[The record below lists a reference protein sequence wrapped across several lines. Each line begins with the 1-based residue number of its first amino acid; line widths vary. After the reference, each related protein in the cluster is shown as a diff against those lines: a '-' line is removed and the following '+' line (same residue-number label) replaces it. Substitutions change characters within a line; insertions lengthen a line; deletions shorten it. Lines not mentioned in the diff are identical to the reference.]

1 MSVTIDYQLTS
12 GHCDWA
18 RLRDSAQW
26 AEDNGFGAI
35 WVVDHIAGRSMG
47 GEQAYEAFTW
57 LGAIAATTERIEL
70 GSLVTNVWNRNIGT
84 AIVAAATVAEISQ
97 RRFWFGI
104 GAGTSPN
111 SSFAW
116 EQQMV
121 NAQIEPSMERRQD
134 RVEELLDLSN
144 KMWTTAVDEFP
155 TFLHPRVTPRR
166 IVGVNS
172 VRLSSIA
179 AKKADG
185 INVAWNHPR
194 RDEFLDACRNADPA
208 PGFVWTTFLPYDLD
222 LLDPKHPTRQEM
234 DARSIDRVI
243 LLESGVP
250 HIA

>member
-1 MSVTIDYQLTS
+1 
-12 GHCDWA
+12 
-18 RLRDSAQW
+18 
-26 AEDNGFGAI
+26 
-35 WVVDHIAGRSMG
+35 
-47 GEQAYEAFTW
+47 
-57 LGAIAATTERIEL
+57 
-70 GSLVTNVWNRNIGT
+70 
-84 AIVAAATVAEISQ
+84 
-97 RRFWFGI
+97 
-104 GAGTSPN
+104 
-111 SSFAW
+111 
-116 EQQMV
+116 
-121 NAQIEPSMERRQD
+121 MERRQD
-134 RVEELLDLSN
+134 RVEELLDLSD
-144 KMWTTAVDEFP
+144 KMWSTSVDEFP
-155 TFLHPRVTPRR
+155 TFLRPRVTPRR

-222 LLDPKHPTRQEM
+222 LLDPEHPTRQEM

>member
-1 MSVTIDYQLTS
+1 MSVAIDYQLTS
-12 GHCDWA
+12 GHCDWV

-26 AEDNGFGAI
+26 AEGNGFGAI

-194 RDEFLDACRNADPA
+194 RDEFLDACRRATPA
-208 PGFVWTTFLPYDLD
+208 PDFVWTTFLPYDSA
-222 LLDPKHPTRQEM
+222 LLDPEHPTRQEM
-234 DARSIDRVI
+234 DARGIDRVI

-250 HIA
+250 HIG